1 MTSAIALRTATQRF
15 VRDFGL
21 LASDRT
27 PCGTALP
34 PATAH
39 ALQWLLETEA
49 DERPPRQQDLAAA
62 LGLDKSNV
70 TRLCQRLERAQYIR
84 RAVDETDRRAR
95 AIALTAKGRRV
106 ATKLEAASRRRFAA
120 IVEALPASRREQVV
134 EALHTLADALASAQE
149 EEAA

>member
-39 ALQWLLETEA
+39 ALQWLLDCQA
-49 DERPPRQQDLAAA
+49 DELRPRQQDMAAA

-70 TRLCQRLERAQYIR
+70 TRLCQRLERAQYIL

-95 AIALTAKGRRV
+95 ALALTAKGRRV
-106 ATKLEAASRRRFAA
+106 AEKLEAASRERFAA
-120 IVEALPASRREQVV
+120 VVAKLPASRRKSVV
-134 EALHTLADALASAQE
+134 DALHTLADALADARE